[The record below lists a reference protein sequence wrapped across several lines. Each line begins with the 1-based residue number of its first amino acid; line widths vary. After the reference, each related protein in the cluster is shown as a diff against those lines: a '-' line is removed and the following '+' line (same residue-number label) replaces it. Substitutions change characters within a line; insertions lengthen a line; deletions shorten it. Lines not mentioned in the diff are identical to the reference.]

1 MLSSGGGGSSSNTMR
16 RVAMVCEHHRTLN
29 CKRRNHEQ
37 DANGVFLQLR
47 LLAVLKVPVD

>member
-1 MLSSGGGGSSSNTMR
+1 MLSSGGGSSNSNTMR
-16 RVAMVCEHHRTLN
+16 RVAMCEHHRTLN